1 MTYLEKYKTAE
12 NYGIACAQNRLD
24 LYHKEGI
31 RYYVDYLGKVVDSLS
46 IDSELLPNYLKTV
59 KAEGLENIA
68 YLEKIASGE
77 ITHFVYLSYFEAI
90 KDIPI
95 PDFLI

>member
-12 NYGIACAQNRLD
+12 NYGKACAQNRLD
-24 LYHKEGI
+24 LYCKEGI
-31 RYYVDYLGKVVDSLS
+31 RYYVDYLGKVVNLLS
-46 IDSELLPNYLKTV
+46 IDSELLPDYLKTV
-59 KAEGLENIA
+59 KEEGLANIV
-68 YLEKIASGE
+68 YLEKVASGA
-77 ITHFVYLSYFEAI
+77 ITHFVYLNYFEVI